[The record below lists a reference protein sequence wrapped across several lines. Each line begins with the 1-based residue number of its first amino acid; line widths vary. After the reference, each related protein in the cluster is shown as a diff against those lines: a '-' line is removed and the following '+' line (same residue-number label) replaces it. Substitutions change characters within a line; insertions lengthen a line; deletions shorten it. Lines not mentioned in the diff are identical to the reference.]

1 MLAVVRARSRSSLA
15 VLAAPRLLAAGAAA
29 ADEGSAQRL
38 GLDTL
43 DQMVAA
49 LVAAVEAPAA
59 SRIVEVPDI
68 RATPVER
75 ERRQARNATF
85 FVARLACS
93 ACLAFPHRDH
103 TRINTPCAGRPVACA
118 IAVA

>member
-1 MLAVVRARSRSSLA
+1 MLGPGYRWPYSLLP
-15 VLAAPRLLAAGAAA
+15 VYWLLERLPRTR
-29 ADEGSAQRL
+29 GSAQRL
-38 GLDTL
+38 GLVTL

-118 IAVA
+118 IADA